1 MCSESPS
8 SPVRSTHSSRKI
20 VDALGQYDAFDDT
33 LILVG
38 GIIPD
43 EDRADLFVEGVDEI
57 FGPGVSLERIIEY
70 VRDNV
75 PER

>member
-1 MCSESPS
+1 
-8 SPVRSTHSSRKI
+8 
-20 VDALGQYDAFDDT
+20 LGQYDAFDDT